1 MGGIKLIA
9 LTSSH
14 PLLLVRPLDN
24 SQAREYK
31 PVVSLFNGERTMSP
45 DHKPELTTPPFPVIP
60 QEAFD
65 WYDEYA
71 HGIIDR
77 REFMA
82 RLAGLVALGFTMT
95 TLTGALMPNYALA
108 EQVSFND
115 PSIQAS
121 YVKFPSPDG
130 YGEGR
135 GYLVLPNA
143 LLIPGQKAGD
153 PKTLDLS
160 KKAPVVLVVHE
171 NRGLNPYIEDVAR
184 RLAAKGYIAFAPD
197 ALYSLGGYP
206 GNDDAGRAMQ
216 ASLDRAKIEQD
227 FIAAARFLRAH
238 PQSNGKLGAVGF
250 CFGGYIVNMLAATIP
265 DELAAGVPFYGTPA
279 ATELRSRVKGPLMLQ
294 FAALDQRINDTWAEY
309 EAQLKANKA
318 DYVAYLYPNVNHG
331 FHNDSTARY
340 DEPTAELAW
349 ARTLDFFGK
358 HLLV

>member
-1 MGGIKLIA
+1 MSPQHKPDNAA
-9 LTSSH
+9 LASH
-14 PLLLVRPLDN
+14 P
-24 SQAREYK
+24 
-31 PVVSLFNGERTMSP
+31 
-45 DHKPELTTPPFPVIP
+45 IP

-77 REFMA
+77 REFMG

-95 TLTGALMPNYALA
+95 TLTGALMPNYVLA

-115 PSIQAS
+115 PNIQAS
-121 YVKFPSPDG
+121 YVKFPSPEG

-135 GYLVLPNA
+135 GYLVMPSS
-143 LLIPGQKAGD
+143 LLIPGKDAGE
-153 PKTLDLS
+153 PKTLDPT
-160 KKAPVVLVVHE
+160 KKAAVVLVVHE

-216 ASLDRAKIEQD
+216 SSLDRGKIEQD
-227 FIAAARFLRAH
+227 FIAAARFLKAH

-265 DELAAGVPFYGTPA
+265 DDLNAGVPFYGTPA

-309 EAQLKANKA
+309 ETQLKANKA

-331 FHNDSTARY
+331 FHNDSTGRY
-340 DEPTAELAW
+340 DKATAELAW
-349 ARTLDFFGK
+349 SRSLAFFDTRLHGE
-358 HLLV
+358 